1 MFNGIIFNKGVIKK
15 ILKRPKGIN
24 IFIKSN
30 IKLSKKDIGISVA
43 CDGVCLTL
51 ITIKNKVMEF
61 YLSNETINRSKFKF
75 LKINEQINLELP
87 LKYGQKISGH
97 ICQGHVDTVGKI
109 KNIKKIDK
117 SYLFDFEISAKERK
131 NIIEKAS
138 ICINGI
144 SLTISKVT
152 KKGFQIWIIPHTF
165 KLTNLS
171 KLNQNDLVNIE
182 IDILSKYVKNFFY
195 EKNNYSSIEKIIKIA
210 QKGGMFILVDD
221 EKRENEG
228 DLVIS
233 TSDTNAKNINFMAKY
248 GRGLICLA
256 LDSLQA
262 KRLNLSLMSPVN
274 QSRNKTAF
282 TISIE
287 AKKGITTG
295 ISAKDRA
302 RTIKIA
308 SKKNANKKDIVSPGH
323 VFPIIAKDGG
333 VLVRAGHTEASVDIS
348 KLAKKN
354 NSAVIC
360 EIMNE
365 DGTMAKGQELF
376 DFAYKHNLK
385 IGKIE
390 DLIAYRLKK
399 EKLIR
404 LKKQSIIDVKKQ
416 KYKIRIYENLLDG
429 SEHFALIKGTIKR
442 GITPRVRVIS
452 SNVVKNYLINQQ
464 LPNSFNKTLNY
475 FKKFNNCVLIFI
487 KDSNLK
493 SVTQTLKDYKNKDFY
508 KKGKDKLIRNYG
520 IGAQIIK
527 DLKIKNMTL
536 ITKSP
541 KRVIGLDGYGIKITK
556 QEII

>member
-1 MFNGIIFNKGVIKK
+1 MKK
-15 ILKRPKGIN
+15 NNFASIETI
-24 IFIKSN
+24 
-30 IKLSKKDIGISVA
+30 ISVA
-43 CDGVCLTL
+43 
-51 ITIKNKVMEF
+51 K
-61 YLSNETINRSKFKF
+61 
-75 LKINEQINLELP
+75 
-87 LKYGQKISGH
+87 
-97 ICQGHVDTVGKI
+97 
-109 KNIKKIDK
+109 
-117 SYLFDFEISAKERK
+117 
-131 NIIEKAS
+131 
-138 ICINGI
+138 
-144 SLTISKVT
+144 
-152 KKGFQIWIIPHTF
+152 
-165 KLTNLS
+165 
-171 KLNQNDLVNIE
+171 
-182 IDILSKYVKNFFY
+182 
-195 EKNNYSSIEKIIKIA
+195 
-210 QKGGMFILVDD
+210 KGGMFILVDD

-233 TSDTNAKNINFMAKY
+233 SSDSTAKNINFMAKH

-302 RTIKIA
+302 KTIKIA
-308 SKKNANKKDIVSPGH
+308 SKKNVSKKDIVSPGH
-323 VFPIIAKDGG
+323 IFPIIAKDGG

-365 DGTMAKGQELF
+365 NGTMAKGQDLF
-376 DFAYKHNLK
+376 DFAEKHKLK

-404 LKKQSIIDVKKQ
+404 LKKQSQISVKNQ

-429 SEHFALIKGTIKR
+429 AEHFALVKGKIKR

-452 SNVVKNYLINQQ
+452 SNIVQNYLINQK

-475 FKKFNNCVLIFI
+475 FKKYQNCVLVFI
-487 KDSNLK
+487 KDSNLS
-493 SVTQTLKDYKNKDFY
+493 SVTQTLKKYKNKEFI
-508 KKGKDKLIRNYG
+508 KKGNDKSIKNYG

-527 DLKIKNMTL
+527 DLKIKNIIL
-536 ITKSP
+536 ITRSLK
-541 KRVIGLDGYGIKITK
+541 KFIGLD
-556 QEII
+556 